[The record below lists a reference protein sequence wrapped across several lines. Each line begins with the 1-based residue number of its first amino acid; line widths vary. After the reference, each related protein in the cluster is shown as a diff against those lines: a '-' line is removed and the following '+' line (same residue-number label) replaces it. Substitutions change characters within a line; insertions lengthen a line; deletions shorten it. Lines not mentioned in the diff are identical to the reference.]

1 MTNKDSEMIL
11 AFNKEALEKI
21 DLIQDMLKVDVL
33 APTTL
38 DDHAAMINT
47 LNNLW
52 DIAGVVGRRGDL
64 EENFGFVQPIPSVV
78 VKRGN
83 EYFAYTRL
91 EGSGEERLHNMSSL
105 TLGGHANDIKYAWNF
120 EHLMAVNTAR
130 ELEEEVY
137 ILDESGEEIK
147 NHYEL
152 SKELTVLGLG
162 YTDKTDVDSVHLAIF
177 SLLVIPENWDIKV
190 KETDTLKGKF
200 ETIDEIKK
208 MNLENW
214 SKMALNV
221 LT

>member
-1 MTNKDSEMIL
+1 MNKNDEQIL
-11 AFNKEALEKI
+11 ALNKSALEKI
-21 DLIQDMLKVDVL
+21 NLIQDMLNVEVL
-33 APTTL
+33 APTNL
-38 DDHAAMINT
+38 EDYDAMVNT

-52 DIAGVVGRRGDL
+52 EIAGVVGRRGDL
-64 EENFGFVQPIPSVV
+64 EENFDFVQPIPSVV

>member
-1 MTNKDSEMIL
+1 MNKNDEQIL
-11 AFNKEALEKI
+11 ALNKSALEKI
-21 DLIQDMLKVDVL
+21 NLIQDMLNVEVL
-33 APTTL
+33 APTNL
-38 DDHAAMINT
+38 EDYDAMVNT

-52 DIAGVVGRRGDL
+52 EIAGVVGRRGDL
-64 EENFGFVQPIPSVV
+64 EENFDFVQPIPSVV

-120 EHLMAVNTAR
+120 EHLM
-130 ELEEEVY
+130 VY